1 MKGIKWKQLR
11 ARHIFLDEKKNIKFI
26 DFGLSNKTNIFS
38 SLIFYFA
45 PFKFNNFIYNLQLN
59 TFFSLIIMII
69 KKKYFNIYKNQRK
82 LDLHIQHLNFRHKLN
97 LKRTA

>member
-1 MKGIKWKQLR
+1 MIKGLSLDQLFYNKDLINQFSIFLFFIEILKISLKGIKWKQLR

-45 PFKFNNFIYNLQLN
+45 PFKFNNFIH
-59 TFFSLIIMII
+59 T
-69 KKKYFNIYKNQRK
+69 
-82 LDLHIQHLNFRHKLN
+82 
-97 LKRTA
+97 